1 MSDMEC
7 GVRSRQR
14 ELLTVSVSDNYCELY
29 SDAVTLTVIAIWY
42 ALSVKMYMHAK

>member
-14 ELLTVSVSDNYCELY
+14 ELLTVSGSDNYCELY
-29 SDAVTLTVIAIWY
+29 SDAVIPQCDPTVAMVTRYIAFY
-42 ALSVKMYMHAK
+42 G